1 MDKPNQIK
9 STFQLAAITRPLM
22 SVSKVCDQGMTVRFD
37 KEKAVVLNQKNEEVC
52 KLPRQGGLYTMYTQ
66 LQKPDAFVG
75 QGN

>member
-37 KEKAVVLNQKNEEVC
+37 KEKAVVLNQNNQAVC
-52 KLPRQGGLYTMYTQ
+52 KFARLGGLYTT
-66 LQKPDAFVG
+66 FIEF
-75 QGN
+75 